1 MLHGVAVD
9 HMIEGGPAHK
19 SNQLEPGDLVLKVDG
34 KDVTEDTLP
43 GMVIGSD
50 MPGSIVTLTVQKAS
64 HEVRLRRGY
73 VREHIFALAA
83 NRLTRDRKTATQQR
97 FASSLLPNVIPSAD
111 CAMSRARKT

>member
-1 MLHGVAVD
+1 MLHGVVID

-19 SNQLEPGDLVLKVDG
+19 SNQLEPGDRVLKVDG

-64 HEVRLRRGY
+64 DEVRLRRGC
-73 VREHIFALAA
+73 VRGPLLRLLQTALRAI
-83 NRLTRDRKTATQQR
+83 RSRQRSSVSLHPCDR
-97 FASSLLPNVIPSAD
+97 
-111 CAMSRARKT
+111 M

>member
-1 MLHGVAVD
+1 MLHGVVID

-19 SNQLEPGDLVLKVDG
+19 SNQLEPGDVVLKVDG

-64 HEVRLRRGY
+64 EEVSLRRGC
-73 VREHIFALAA
+73 VRAPFA
-83 NRLTRDRKTATQQR
+83 RLPQIAVRSIETLDPCYRT
-97 FASSLLPNVIPSAD
+97 
-111 CAMSRARKT
+111 